1 MRARPVSR
9 QLSRRWLR
17 LAVPAC
23 AWLMLA
29 SPVSR
34 AASQLQFDVWMR
46 DIDRRSVSVQQ
57 HIAARRLDDAGV
69 DARELERLY
78 GLMEQYF
85 VHDYPA
91 NDAAQMSQDGRLL
104 AALIPG
110 ALDRQDFDA
119 AAQAA
124 RTIALACNDCH
135 DPYKPF
141 K

>member
-1 MRARPVSR
+1 
-9 QLSRRWLR
+9 
-17 LAVPAC
+17 
-23 AWLMLA
+23 
-29 SPVSR
+29 
-34 AASQLQFDVWMR
+34 
-46 DIDRRSVSVQQ
+46 
-57 HIAARRLDDAGV
+57 
-69 DARELERLY
+69 
-78 GLMEQYF
+78 MEQYF

-91 NDAAQMSQDGRLL
+91 ADAAQISQDGRLL

-110 ALDRQDFDA
+110 ALERQDFDA